1 MDGLSRAWSSAR
13 FAFDFAVV
21 RRDRPF
27 VLGLAV
33 TDRCNLRCRHC
44 RVWSAHAPHMP
55 LAQIAATLRRFHD
68 RGARLL
74 YLEGG
79 EPFLWRDGELRL
91 ADVVGLARRL
101 GYLRVH
107 IYSNGTLPLDAPADF
122 VWVSADGLH
131 ETNFAL
137 RGSNLDQV
145 LDHARDCATKKAMLF
160 TVNSVNHQDI
170 LPFLELVREALPG
183 VPVMFNLHT
192 PYYGQDELLLDEQT
206 RNLVLDT
213 LADCKR
219 VGLPVMNSLPAL
231 ERLRP
236 GRGSGPRGLWYVVDG
251 SGEYRCCRALGDPA
265 VCNHCG
271 YAACEEILLLRNFN
285 PRALASMIGCL

>member
-192 PYYGQDELLLDEQT
+192 PYYGQDELLLDEHT
-206 RNLVLDT
+206 SALDPKT
-213 LADCKR
+213 A
-219 VGLPVMNSLPAL
+219 VEVM
-231 ERLRP
+231 RLT
-236 GRGSGPRGLWYVVDG
+236 
-251 SGEYRCCRALGDPA
+251 
-265 VCNHCG
+265 
-271 YAACEEILLLRNFN
+271 EEIIAGDSLTAIVVTHNMDQAIRFGHRLIMMNQGRIILDVSGREKEELTVAQVMDHFSRVRGEVYADDAMLLT
-285 PRALASMIGCL
+285 